1 MSCYFCDESRIESIH
16 DFPHHGFPN
25 TTIGAMTLMRHYDGE
40 STIKVE
46 LNTDVTLDISV
57 DGAFRGCE
65 DVSVTATGFIE
76 GVSYCPYC
84 GRKLKEGE

>member
-25 TTIGAMTLMRHYDGE
+25 TTIGAMTLMRQYDGE
-40 STIKVE
+40 PTVKVE
-46 LNTDVTLDISV
+46 LNTDVTLNISV

-76 GVSYCPYC
+76 GVSYCPFC

>member
-1 MSCYFCDESRIESIH
+1 MSCYFCDGSHIESIH

-25 TTIGAMTLMRHYDGE
+25 TTIGTMTLMRHYDGE
-40 STIKVE
+40 PTFKVE

-57 DGAFRGCE
+57 DGAFSGCE

-76 GVSYCPYC
+76 SVSYCPYC

>member
-1 MSCYFCDESRIESIH
+1 MSCYFCDGSRIESIH

-40 STIKVE
+40 PTIKVE

>member
-1 MSCYFCDESRIESIH
+1 
-16 DFPHHGFPN
+16 
-25 TTIGAMTLMRHYDGE
+25 MTLMRHYDGE
-40 STIKVE
+40 PTFKVE

-57 DGAFRGCE
+57 DGAFSGCE

-76 GVSYCPYC
+76 SVSYCPYC

>member
-1 MSCYFCDESRIESIH
+1 MPI
-16 DFPHHGFPN
+16 G
-25 TTIGAMTLMRHYDGE
+25 TITLMRRYDGE
-40 STIKVE
+40 PMVKVE

-76 GVSYCPYC
+76 GVSYCPFC
-84 GRKLKEGE
+84 GRSLRGDTDA